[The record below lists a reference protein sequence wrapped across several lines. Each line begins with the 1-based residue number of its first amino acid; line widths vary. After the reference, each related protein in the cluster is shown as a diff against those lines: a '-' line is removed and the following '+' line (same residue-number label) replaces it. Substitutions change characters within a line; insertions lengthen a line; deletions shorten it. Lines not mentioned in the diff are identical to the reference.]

1 MERAF
6 SQPVIAPSSWMEKLM
21 KIIAVAA
28 AVLLGTVAFANAAE
42 KKGASSMSP
51 GHEMQ
56 NSPTKTGKGASEYSP
71 GDKMQDKGTV
81 GSARGSSKGASEYS
95 PGDKMNDKKSKY

>member
-1 MERAF
+1 
-6 SQPVIAPSSWMEKLM
+6 MEKSM
-21 KIIAVAA
+21 RKIIAVAA
-28 AVLLGTVAFANAAE
+28 AVLLGTTAFANAAE
-42 KKGASSMSP
+42 KKGASSTSP

-56 NSPTKTGKGASEYSP
+56 NSPTNTGKGASEYSP

-81 GSARGSSKGASEYS
+81 GSSRGSSKGASEHS

>member
-1 MERAF
+1 MT
-6 SQPVIAPSSWMEKLM
+6 
-21 KIIAVAA
+21 KIMAIAA
-28 AVLLGTVAFANAAE
+28 AVLLGTAAFANAAE
-42 KKGASSMSP
+42 NKGGASKMAP
-51 GHEMQ
+51 GHETQ
-56 NSPTKTGKGASEYSP
+56 NSTTNTGKGASENSP

>member
-1 MERAF
+1 
-6 SQPVIAPSSWMEKLM
+6 M
-21 KIIAVAA
+21 KKTIAVIA

-42 KKGASSMSP
+42 KKGGASNMAP